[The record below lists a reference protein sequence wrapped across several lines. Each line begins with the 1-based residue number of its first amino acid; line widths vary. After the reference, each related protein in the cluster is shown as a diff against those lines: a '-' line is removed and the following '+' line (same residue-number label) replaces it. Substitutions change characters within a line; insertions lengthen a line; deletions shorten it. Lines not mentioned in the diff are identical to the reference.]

1 MRQKIRKE
9 VELPSLKN
17 KEKGQMLA
25 EILVAVIISAI
36 IIGGISAT
44 VGTSVTTGDKV
55 RQMTSAITVIQET
68 IEGVRVIAEG
78 SWIDL
83 YCLPSG
89 TCPGTKG
96 TANHYFLNY
105 IDGSWQIESGENNKT
120 MDNIDYTFYF
130 IVENVNRDD
139 SGNIVSSGGIEDPS
153 TQKITA
159 TVNWDPNN
167 SISMVEYLT
176 RTTSN
181 YFSDYNWNIDRI
193 SSDIFTNS
201 QGYYAATSGA
211 ILISNGT
218 ISLNPS
224 STSGSLTSPIFDTT
238 FLKGVAFNGISWKGN
253 LPTGSRVRFQLA
265 SSNTTTTWNFIGPDG
280 TAATYY
286 ETAGPNQV
294 VTVSLLNHN
303 NHRYFRYKVYL
314 DPTPDGLSVP
324 IVYRIIFT
332 YSP

>member
-25 EILVAVIISAI
+25 EILVAVIIAAI
-36 IIGGISAT
+36 IIGGISTT
-44 VGTSVTTGDKV
+44 VGTSVITGDKV

-68 IEGVRVIAEG
+68 IEGVKVITESG
-78 SWIDL
+78 WIDL

-96 TANHYFLNY
+96 TSNHYFLNY
-105 IDGSWQIESGENNKT
+105 INGRWQIQAGENHRI

-130 IVENVNRDD
+130 IVENVNRDAL
-139 SGNIVSSGGIEDPS
+139 GNIVSSGGTEDPS
-153 TQKITA
+153 TKKITA

-167 SISMVEYLT
+167 SISMVEYLM
-176 RTTSN
+176 RTTSS
-181 YFSDYNWNIDRI
+181 YFSDYNWNINRI
-193 SSDIFTNS
+193 SSGIFTNS

-224 STSGSLTSPIFDTT
+224 IGSGSLTSPIFDTT
-238 FLKGVAFNGISWKGN
+238 FSKGVAFNGISWKGN
-253 LPTGSRVRFQLA
+253 LPAGSRVRFQLA

-294 VTVSLLNHN
+294 VTVNLLNHN

-314 DPTPDGLSVP
+314 DPTADGLGVP
-324 IVYRIIFT
+324 IAYKIIFT